1 MLFMK
6 LYVSNPVVVLNFS
19 PDLQMFVLLTS
30 SVNNNAL
37 GTNAKKKIRFLFS
50 QHLGGAEDF
59 LVKTSNRKN
68 QNTEKNKKIWLK
80 S

>member
-37 GTNAKKKIRFLFS
+37 GTNDKKNYASYFHNI
-50 QHLGGAEDF
+50 
-59 LVKTSNRKN
+59 
-68 QNTEKNKKIWLK
+68 
-80 S
+80 